1 MLLSQLIINVLQ
13 NLLFCVPKTAV
24 LHGKSVGFASQ
35 NSRFRNAKT
44 KLSFFFRIIFTKSR
58 RFYYLTQATKR
69 KTISPKM
76 FCFSS
81 IFTIRKRHYT
91 NGITP
96 FISNITMYFFL
107 NQQEYPCLHS
117 CCLSE
122 CRSTYKPHQRV
133 EQSMKQDSQIGRL

>member
-1 MLLSQLIINVLQ
+1 MLSQLIINVLQ

-35 NSRFRNAKT
+35 NSRFRNAKS
-44 KLSFFFRIIFTKSR
+44 KLSFFFRIIFTKPR
-58 RFYYLTQATKR
+58 RFSYLTQATKR

-81 IFTIRKRHYT
+81 IFTIRKRRYT

-96 FISNITMYFFL
+96 FISNITMYLFV

-117 CCLSE
+117 YCLSE
-122 CRSTYKPHQRV
+122 CRSTYKPHQQV
-133 EQSMKQDSQIGRL
+133 VQSMKQDSQTGRL

>member
-1 MLLSQLIINVLQ
+1 MLSQLIINVLQ
-13 NLLFCVPKTAV
+13 KLLFCVVKTAV

-44 KLSFFFRIIFTKSR
+44 KLSFFIRIIFTKSR
-58 RFYYLTQATKR
+58 CFSYLTQAAKR
-69 KTISPKM
+69 KIISPKM

-81 IFTIRKRHYT
+81 IFTIRKRRYT

-122 CRSTYKPHQRV
+122 CRSTYKPHQQV
-133 EQSMKQDSQIGRL
+133 VQSMKQDSQTGRL